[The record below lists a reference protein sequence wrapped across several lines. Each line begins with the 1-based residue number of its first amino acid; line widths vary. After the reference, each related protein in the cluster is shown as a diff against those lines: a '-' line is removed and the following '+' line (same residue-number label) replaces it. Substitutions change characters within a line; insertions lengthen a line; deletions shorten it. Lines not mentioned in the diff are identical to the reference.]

1 MKNLSKTKFCLGL
14 QIEHISNEILIH
26 QSAYTEKVLKHFYMD
41 KTHPLSS
48 PMVVRSLDV
57 KKDPFCPKEDDEE
70 TLGHEVPYLTTIG
83 ALMYLT
89 NCTRPDNAFPVNL
102 LAIYSSAPTR
112 RHWNGVKHVLCYLR
126 GKTDM
131 GLFYPHYL
139 IPQIVGYADACYLFD
154 PHKGRSQTGYLFTYD
169 NTAISWRFV
178 KQTISATSSNH
189 SGIIAIHEA
198 SRECVWLR
206 SVIQHIQEKCGLSSI
221 KGSPTIL
228 YKDNAACITQIRGGY
243 IKGDRTKHISPKF
256 FYTHELQKSGNID
269 VKQICSSDNLVD
281 LFTKSLPTATFKK
294 IVYNIGM
301 CRLKDLHTHK
311 GE

>member
-1 MKNLSKTKFCLGL
+1 MSRKD
-14 QIEHISNEILIH
+14 
-26 QSAYTEKVLKHFYMD
+26 HF
-41 KTHPLSS
+41 
-48 PMVVRSLDV
+48 R
-57 KKDPFCPKEDDEE
+57 PKEDDEE
-70 TLGHEVPYLTTIG
+70 TLGPEVPYLSAIG

-89 NCTRPDNAFPVNL
+89 NCTRPDIAFPVNL
-102 LAIYSSAPTR
+102 LARYSSAPTR
-112 RHWNGVKHVLCYLR
+112 RHWNGVKHVLRYLR
-126 GKTDM
+126 GTIDM
-131 GLFYPHYL
+131 RLFYPHCSN
-139 IPQIVGYADACYLFD
+139 PQLVGYADAGYLSD
-154 PHKGRSQTGYLFTYD
+154 PHKGRSQTGYLFTYG
-169 NTAISWRFV
+169 NTAISWRSV

-189 SGIIAIHEA
+189 SEIIAIHEA

-228 YKDNAACITQIRGGY
+228 YEDNAACITQIRGGY

-256 FYTHELQKSGNID
+256 FYTHELQKSGDID
-269 VKQICSSDNLVD
+269 VKQIRSSDNLAD

-301 CRLKDLHTHK
+301 RRLKDLHTHE